1 MEKRVWI
8 GSMAEYIGDVG
19 IKMSLQKSAKMFEST
34 LREGW
39 LYHTFHQDLW
49 RAA

>member
-8 GSMAEYIGDVG
+8 GSMAESIGDVG
-19 IKMSLQKSAKMFEST
+19 KKISIQKFGEMFEST
-34 LREGW
+34 LREGG